1 MFCSNCGEE
10 NRNDRKF
17 CANCGSPLKDY
28 TKPTAKEDLLMPQD
42 VIEANQKQNKSKK
55 ALAVCRIVSFVLLIL
70 ACVCVILSNFVFK
83 NNTTVQIVLSAV
95 AIGLTVVFAI
105 LTSINAKIAQKIKQ
119 ETKNN

>member
-28 TKPTAKEDLLMPQD
+28 TIPTAKEDLLMPQD
-42 VIEANQKQNKSKK
+42 VIEANKKQNKSKK
-55 ALAVCRIVSFVLLIL
+55 ALVVCRIVSFVMMIL
-70 ACVCVILSNFVFK
+70 ACVCVVLSNFVFK

-119 ETKNN
+119 EEKNN